1 MVVESWRQGDDSGDM
16 VVVGIVGLGMME
28 VW

>member
-1 MVVESWRQGDDSGDM
+1 MVVESWRQGDDTGDM
-16 VVVGIVGLGMME
+16 VVVGIVGIGMME